1 MIRTL
6 LLGAFL
12 GVAPEVVRRVV
23 GKRRQPQGSR
33 PRHYRPQ
40 GYPTAGFRAGPRWSW
55 CPAERAQTPPPDRRR
70 RPALPVLQ
78 NPHTHE
84 VKTRG

>member
-55 CPAERAQTPPPDRRR
+55 CPAERAQTPHLTDVGGLRCLSCKTP
-70 RPALPVLQ
+70 
-78 NPHTHE
+78 THM
-84 VKTRG
+84 R